1 MKIFHYL
8 LSIFFVTSLSFLQE
22 QLCAQ
27 AFSSSVEDSTALLE
41 KVKHLRSEYKNKTTC
56 DKVFAFPGKLMY
68 FPFKMIFLGIRETIV
83 FVDQSK
89 IIPRVQ
95 DFLVSDDGKRT
106 AQPTYVSRI
115 GLGIKY
121 RQYQILNPES
131 RIAAQAMFG
140 LYQRQMY
147 VIGLERVS
155 LKGKILFT
163 NIGMQYNKL
172 TTESFYG
179 IGPDTK
185 KENRT
190 NYTRERVAANVA
202 LGFYLSGKSTLET
215 FVGFELNNILPGK
228 NKNYPSTDKI
238 YDNEALAGLA
248 TKVKLS
254 NLEFKFTYDS
264 RNRIGNPSSG
274 WEIKTATGFFQ
285 QVAGNQYGFSK
296 FYLDV
301 SRYIHL
307 FYNRILKLRI
317 GSEISEPFP
326 DKDIP
331 FYYLSELG
339 EDISFRGFDR
349 GRFRDNDLILGTAEY
364 RFPVSQLLEGMFF
377 SDVGE
382 VAHNL
387 FKDFSF
393 RDLQITFGGG
403 LRFISPEGN
412 VTKLEIGKSQDGFL
426 MKFTLN

>member
-1 MKIFHYL
+1 LKIFHYF
-8 LSIFFVTSLSFLQE
+8 LSIFFITTLPFLQE
-22 QLCAQ
+22 QLCVQ
-27 AFSSSVEDSTALLE
+27 ASSHSVEDSTILVE
-41 KVKHLRSEYKNKTTC
+41 NVKRLRSEYKNKTTC
-56 DKVFAFPGKLMY
+56 DKIFAFPGKVIY
-68 FPFKMIFLGIRETIV
+68 FPFKIIFLGVRETIV
-83 FVDQSK
+83 FVDESK

-131 RIAAQAMFG
+131 RIAALAMFG
-140 LYQRQMY
+140 LYQRQKY
-147 VIGLERVS
+147 AIGLERVS

-185 KENRT
+185 KEDRT

-202 LGFYLSGKSTLET
+202 LGFYLNKKTTLET
-215 FVGFELNNILPGK
+215 FVGFELNNILAGK
-228 NKNYPSTDKI
+228 NKNYPSTDEI
-238 YDNEALAGLA
+238 YDNETLAGLD

-254 NLEFKFTYDS
+254 NLEFKFSYDS

-274 WEIKTATGFFQ
+274 WEIRTATSFFQ
-285 QVAGNQYGFSK
+285 QIEGKQYGFSK

-301 SRYIHL
+301 SHYIHL
-307 FYNRILKLRI
+307 FYNRILKLRM
-317 GSEISEPFP
+317 GSEITEPFP
-326 DKDIP
+326 DKEIP

-349 GRFRDNDLILGTAEY
+349 GRFRDNDLILGTAEF
-364 RFPVSQLLEGMFF
+364 RFPVSRMLEGMFF
-377 SDVGE
+377 SDVGK

-387 FKDFSF
+387 FRDFTF
-393 RDLQITFGGG
+393 RNLQITFGGG
-403 LRFISPEGN
+403 LRLVSPDGS

-426 MKFTLN
+426 VKFTLN

>member
-1 MKIFHYL
+1 MKTFQYL
-8 LSIFFVTSLSFLQE
+8 LSILFIFTIPFLQK
-22 QLCAQ
+22 QLCVQ
-27 AFSSSVEDSTALLE
+27 AFSRSVEDSTALVE
-41 KVKHLRSEYKNKTTC
+41 NVKHLRSEYKNRTTC
-56 DKVFAFPGKLMY
+56 DKIFAFPGKVIYL
-68 FPFKMIFLGIRETIV
+68 PFKLVFLGIKEVIV
-83 FVDQSK
+83 LVDESK

-131 RIAAQAMFG
+131 RIAALAMFG
-140 LYQRQMY
+140 LYQRQKY
-147 VIGLERVS
+147 AIGLERVS
-155 LKGKILFT
+155 LKGKSLFT

-179 IGPDTK
+179 IGPDTE
-185 KENRT
+185 KEDRT
-190 NYTRERVAANVA
+190 NYTRERIAANIA
-202 LGFYLSGKSTLET
+202 LGLYLSSKTTLET

-228 NKNYPSTDKI
+228 NKNYPSTDEI
-238 YDNEALAGLA
+238 YDNETLPGLD

-254 NLEFKFTYDS
+254 NLEFKFAYDS

-274 WEIKTATGFFQ
+274 WEIQTATGFFQ
-285 QVAGNQYGFSK
+285 QIAGNQYGFSK

-317 GSEISEPFP
+317 GSEITEPFP
-326 DKDIP
+326 DKEIP
-331 FYYLSELG
+331 FYYLSKLG

-349 GRFRDNDLILGTAEY
+349 GRFRDNDLILGTAEF
-364 RFPVSQLLEGMFF
+364 RFPVSRNLEGMFF

-382 VAHNL
+382 VARNL
-387 FKDFSF
+387 FRDFTF
-393 RDLQITFGGG
+393 KNLQITFGGG
-403 LRFISPEGN
+403 LRFVSPEGS

-426 MKFTLN
+426 VKFTLN